1 MDPDGRAAECMLV
14 LIGAHPRANWNSW
27 ASGVRD
33 SARSW
38 RELIV
43 DIKQSG
49 LEIGTP

>member
-1 MDPDGRAAECMLV
+1 MLV
-14 LIGAHPRANWNSW
+14 LIGAHPRANWNSS
-27 ASGVRD
+27 AFGVRD

-43 DIKQSG
+43 DIKQRG